1 MRKLWASGHGTYTTK
16 GNYATGAVLGTVWE
30 TIDRCNGTGVH
41 VVRDSVL
48 VTNLVTHKKV
58 RVKAGHTYIAKAP

>member
-1 MRKLWASGHGTYTTK
+1 VGVGHGKYTTR
-16 GNYATGAVLGTVWE
+16 GNDATGAVLGKVWE
-30 TIDRCNGTGVH
+30 TIDRCNATGIH
-41 VVRDSVL
+41 VITDSVL